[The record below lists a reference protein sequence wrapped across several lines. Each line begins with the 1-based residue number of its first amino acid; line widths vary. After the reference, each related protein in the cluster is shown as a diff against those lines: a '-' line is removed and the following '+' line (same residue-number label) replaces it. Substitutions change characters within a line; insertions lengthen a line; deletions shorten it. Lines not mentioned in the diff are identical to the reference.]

1 MKNKIIKRKLLL
13 AGSLLVLCISIGAA
27 VNDQVRTNLSDT
39 LFGQEK
45 DAGQAHTQ
53 KPESWISSSKAEPAS
68 APALAEGKSEEGGL
82 TSSISTDSLT
92 DLASEEYIAY
102 LAEKQG
108 DASAASRGG
117 TSREEQKQNAES
129 QVSDQSDAALDDKIA
144 ASNANTESAQMP
156 SLKQEDSDAQK
167 ADEENTYVNDQN
179 TNVEDNQPESAPGA
193 SAGNPDDAAS
203 SYKDEKE
210 DNSPKDQELDLLA
223 RLITAEAQGEP
234 YEAQVAVG
242 AVVLNRVKSGVWPGS
257 IEGVIYQNIGGY
269 YQFTP
274 VVNGWIDKPAKES
287 SIKAAKAALRGED
300 PTNGA
305 QFYYDDTTTN
315 EWILSKIVSIKI
327 GRMIFAF

>member
-1 MKNKIIKRKLLL
+1 MKNKTIKIKLLL
-13 AGSLLVLCISIGAA
+13 AGSLLVLCISIGVA
-27 VNDQVRTNLSDT
+27 VNDQVRTNLTDT
-39 LFGQEK
+39 LFGQEE
-45 DAGQAHTQ
+45 DAGQTHAQTR
-53 KPESWISSSKAEPAS
+53 ERWISSSETETAEA
-68 APALAEGKSEEGGL
+68 AALAKGKSEEGGL

-92 DLASEEYIAY
+92 NLGSEEYIAY
-102 LAEKQG
+102 LAEQQG
-108 DASAASRGG
+108 DGSAASRGG
-117 TSREEQKQNAES
+117 AIREEQKQNTVS
-129 QVSDQSDAALDDKIA
+129 QFSDQSDAAIDDKIA
-144 ASNANTESAQMP
+144 TSQENSETAQMP

-167 ADEENTYVNDQN
+167 ADEANTYVNDQN
-179 TNVEDNQPESAPGA
+179 TNVEDKKLESTTGA

-203 SYKDEKE
+203 GYKNEKE
-210 DNSPKDQELDLLA
+210 DNAPEDRELDLLA

-242 AVVLNRVKSGVWPGS
+242 AVVLNRVKSGAWPGS
-257 IEGVIYQNIGGY
+257 VEGVIYQNIGGY

-315 EWILSKIVSIKI
+315 EWILSKTVSVTI